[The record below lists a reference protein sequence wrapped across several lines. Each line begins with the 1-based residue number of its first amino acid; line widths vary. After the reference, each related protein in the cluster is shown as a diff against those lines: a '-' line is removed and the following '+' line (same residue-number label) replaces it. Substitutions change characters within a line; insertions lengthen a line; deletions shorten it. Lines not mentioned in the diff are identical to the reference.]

1 MFPNSSN
8 YSYTTSYS
16 SSEIKTSKGIDTKK
30 EKIILENKNGKKK
43 GIYQKLDNNKLSTIK
58 LNDDNIDY
66 VFKQEIY
73 KNPFETFKF
82 SKPKLNNLNQNSASF
97 VPNDIG
103 NNNLDLIDMTGS
115 DIGYNY
121 GQLSSNLNNFVKSQD
136 LNSDPYYEDFF
147 RFRGGNGK

>member
-1 MFPNSSN
+1 M
-8 YSYTTSYS
+8 
-16 SSEIKTSKGIDTKK
+16 
-30 EKIILENKNGKKK
+30 
-43 GIYQKLDNNKLSTIK
+43 Q
-58 LNDDNIDY
+58 
-66 VFKQEIY
+66 
-73 KNPFETFKF
+73 F

>member
-8 YSYTTSYS
+8 YSFTTSYS

-30 EKIILENKNGKKK
+30 EKIILENKNGKK

-73 KNPFETFKF
+73 KNPFETCNF
-82 SKPKLNNLNQNSASF
+82 LNQN
-97 VPNDIG
+97 
-103 NNNLDLIDMTGS
+103 
-115 DIGYNY
+115 
-121 GQLSSNLNNFVKSQD
+121 
-136 LNSDPYYEDFF
+136 
-147 RFRGGNGK
+147 